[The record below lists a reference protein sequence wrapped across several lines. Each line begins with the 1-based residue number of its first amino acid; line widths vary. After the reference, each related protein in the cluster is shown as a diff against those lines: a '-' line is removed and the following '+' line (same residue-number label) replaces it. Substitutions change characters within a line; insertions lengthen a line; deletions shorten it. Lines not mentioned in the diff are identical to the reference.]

1 MAILEEEMAEIYSL
15 AIGRDIGKDE
25 IMLVGERVLNLEKC
39 FNVREGADRSLD
51 DLPWRIMNEPLP
63 SGQVTSKKWLDEML
77 DRYYTLHGWDLD
89 TSWPTPTTLE
99 KLGLDDCAAYIRGFR
114 DSGEEAKRLGDSCN

>member
-1 MAILEEEMAEIYSL
+1 
-15 AIGRDIGKDE
+15 
-25 IMLVGERVLNLEKC
+25 
-39 FNVREGADRSLD
+39 
-51 DLPWRIMNEPLP
+51 MNEPLP